1 MPKSQQTHF
10 KLNRR
15 SYCGT
20 DRGENRATS
29 VELTPNIEDVTRRS
43 CLTRVK
49 ANQAALDEFFHSGK
63 MPAKRPKKKAGK
75 K

>member
-1 MPKSQQTHF
+1 MPKSDQIHF

-29 VELTPNIEDVTRRS
+29 VELTPNIEEVTCKNCKSR
-43 CLTRVK
+43 LK
-49 ANQAALDEFFHSGK
+49 NNQAALDEFFHSGK
-63 MPAKRPKKKAGK
+63 MPKKPKKNAGK